1 MNSKISLGGYLAKR
15 LEQLGLRHYF
25 TVPGDYNLALLD
37 EFLKNPNLKMIG
49 CCNELNAGY
58 AADGYARA
66 NGLSALIVTYS
77 VGGLSAINA
86 VAGAYAEDLPV
97 IVISGAPNTNSE
109 NENQLLHH
117 TLAEVN
123 YNYVRDMFRQ
133 VTADSIIV
141 HHLADAPL
149 QIDYA
154 IEKAL
159 ISRKPVY
166 IEIACNIAALEVSAP
181 CKREFKPMFT
191 SDPTALNEA
200 AEHAASFLNKAVK
213 PVLVAGPKLRSWGG
227 IEAFHKLADSCEYAV
242 AAMPNAKGFFPEEDK
257 HFIGTY
263 WGPVSSPGCG
273 AVVESADAY
282 LFAGPIFTDYTTTG
296 CSALIDK
303 NKLIYAGHKG
313 VKVAGQVYDNVA
325 MPDFLHALSKKL
337 KKNTASLE
345 AYSRI
350 KGEPPSPREPHNP
363 ETPISTRLLFAE
375 AHKLLGKN
383 SVVIAETGDS
393 WFNTMQFKLPKGCRY
408 EMQMQYGSIG
418 WSVGAT
424 LGLELGSREQ
434 IRPILFVGDGSFQM
448 TAQEVSTMIRYN
460 LKPVIFV
467 LNNGG
472 YTIEVEIHDGPYN
485 EIKNWKYAELVDVFN
500 AGEGKG
506 WGTKV
511 RTVGELNNAIEK
523 AKSHDGL
530 ALIEVMID
538 RNDCN
543 KNLLSWGSRVAE
555 CNRRKPKVL

>member
-1 MNSKISLGGYLAKR
+1 MTNKVTLGSYLATR

-25 TVPGDYNLALLD
+25 AIPGDYNLALLD
-37 EFLKNPNLKMIG
+37 ELLKNPKLEMIN

-66 NGLSALIVTYS
+66 NGLSVLVVTYS

-86 VAGAYAEDLPV
+86 VAGAYAEDLPM

-123 YNYVRDMFRQ
+123 YTYVRDMFKPI
-133 VTADSIIV
+133 TADSVIV
-141 HHLADAPL
+141 HHLADAPV

-159 ISRKPVY
+159 TSRKPVY
-166 IEIACNIAALEVSAP
+166 IEIACNIAGLEVSAP

-191 SDPTALNEA
+191 SDPGALDDA
-200 AEHAASFLNKAVK
+200 IQHAASFLNNATK

-227 IEAFHKLADSCEYAV
+227 IEAFHKVADSSGYAV

-263 WGPVSSPGCG
+263 WGPVSTPGCG

-296 CSALIDK
+296 CSALIDS
-303 NKLIYAGHKG
+303 NKLIYAGHQS
-313 VKVAGQVYDNVA
+313 VKVAGQTYDNVSL
-325 MPDFLHALSKKL
+325 PDFLTALSKKL
-337 KKNTASLE
+337 KKNKTSLE
-345 AYSRI
+345 AYTRI
-350 KGEPPSPREPHNP
+350 KGDTPSPREPHDPNA
-363 ETPISTRLLFAE
+363 TISTRFLFSHVQRLLN
-375 AHKLLGKN
+375 KN

-393 WFNTMQFKLPKGCRY
+393 WFNTMRFKLPKGCKY
-408 EMQMQYGSIG
+408 EIQMQYGSIG

-424 LGLELGSREQ
+424 LGYELGSHEPV
-434 IRPILFVGDGSFQM
+434 RPVAFIGDGSFQM
-448 TAQEVSTMIRYN
+448 TAQEISTIIRYN
-460 LKPVIFV
+460 LKPIIFV

-485 EIKNWKYAELVDVFN
+485 NIKNWKYAELVDVFN

-506 WGTKV
+506 WGTRVK
-511 RTVGELNNAIEK
+511 TMGELNQAIDK
-523 AKSHDGL
+523 AVSHDGL
-530 ALIEVMID
+530 SLIEVVLD

-543 KNLLSWGSRVAE
+543 KNLLSWGTRVAE
-555 CNRRKPKVL
+555 CNRRKPAVL